1 MNRIARLRVR
11 REDRPRFQEKNQPIM
26 KIRPTFA
33 LLLAL
38 PIASPYLAFGQTP
51 PPAPGG
57 SAAPSVV
64 PAAPPADDEKKTDLE
79 VRMDHM
85 GRAFRKLKKQVTDPT
100 QNAAS
105 LQLVAT
111 MQDAAKEALQFTPE
125 KTADLPADQQAKF
138 VEDFKAG
145 IQGMQDE
152 FTKLS
157 DALTAG
163 KNDDAVKIVAEID
176 ALEKKDHK
184 EFRKPKKD

>member
-1 MNRIARLRVR
+1 
-11 REDRPRFQEKNQPIM
+11 M
-26 KIRPTFA
+26 KIRPSLA
-33 LLLAL
+33 LLLVL
-38 PIASPYLAFGQTP
+38 SVLSPVLSFGQTAP
-51 PPAPGG
+51 PTPAG
-57 SAAPSVV
+57 SST
-64 PAAPPADDEKKTDLE
+64 PAVAPADDDKKTDLE

-85 GRAFRKLKKQVTDPT
+85 GRAYRKLKRQVADPT

-111 MQDAAKEALQFTPE
+111 MQEAAKEALEFTPA

-138 VEDFKAG
+138 VDDFKAG
-145 IQGMQDE
+145 LQGMQDE

>member
-1 MNRIARLRVR
+1 
-11 REDRPRFQEKNQPIM
+11 M
-26 KIRPTFA
+26 KIRPACALLFA
-33 LLLAL
+33 LPLLTPAL
-38 PIASPYLAFGQTP
+38 SLAQTP
-51 PPAPGG
+51 PPSPGG
-57 SAAPSVV
+57 SSA
-64 PAAPPADDEKKTDLE
+64 PAATPAAAPADDDQKTDLE

-85 GRAFRKLKKQVTDPT
+85 GRAYRRLKKQVADPT
-100 QNAAS
+100 QNASS

-111 MQDAAKEALQFTPE
+111 MQNAAKEALEFTPA
-125 KTADLPADQQAKF
+125 KAADLPADQQAKF

-152 FTKLS
+152 FSKLA

-163 KNDDAVKIVAEID
+163 KNDDAVKLVAEID

>member
-1 MNRIARLRVR
+1 
-11 REDRPRFQEKNQPIM
+11 M
-26 KIRPTFA
+26 KILSSLA
-33 LLLAL
+33 LLLA
-38 PIASPYLAFGQTP
+38 ISPGLAFGQTTP
-51 PPAPGG
+51 PSPDG
-57 SAAPSVV
+57 SAAPA
-64 PAAPPADDEKKTDLE
+64 PAAAPTPAVAPATAQGDSDEKTDLE

-85 GRAFRKLKKQVTDPT
+85 GRAYRKLKKQVGDPA
-100 QNAAS
+100 QNASS

-111 MQDAAKEALQFTPE
+111 MQKAAKEALQFTPA

-163 KNDDAVKIVAEID
+163 KNDDAIKIVAEID

>member
-1 MNRIARLRVR
+1 
-11 REDRPRFQEKNQPIM
+11 M
-26 KIRPTFA
+26 KIRPSLS

-38 PIASPYLAFGQTP
+38 PILSPGIAFGQTTP
-51 PPAPGG
+51 PSPDG
-57 SAAPSVV
+57 SAAPAAA
-64 PAAPPADDEKKTDLE
+64 AAPTVAPAPAHADSDEKTDLE

-85 GRAFRKLKKQVTDPT
+85 GRAYRKLKKQIGDPT
-100 QNAAS
+100 QNASS

-163 KNDDAVKIVAEID
+163 KNDDAIKIVAEID

>member
-1 MNRIARLRVR
+1 MKT
-11 REDRPRFQEKNQPIM
+11 RPSL
-26 KIRPTFA
+26 A

-38 PIASPYLAFGQTP
+38 PLLSPALSFAQTTPTP
-51 PPAPGG
+51 PAGSPAPGV
-57 SAAPSVV
+57 A
-64 PAAPPADDEKKTDLE
+64 PADDEKKTDLE
-79 VRMDHM
+79 IQMDRM
-85 GRAFRKLKKQVTDPT
+85 GKAYRKLKRQVADPA
-100 QNAAS
+100 QNEAS
-105 LQLVAT
+105 LQLLAT
-111 MQDAAKEALQFTPE
+111 MQAAAKQAADLTPA

-138 VEDFKAG
+138 VDDFKAG
-145 IQGMQDE
+145 IKGMQDE

>member
-1 MNRIARLRVR
+1 
-11 REDRPRFQEKNQPIM
+11 M
-26 KIRPTFA
+26 KTRPTLT

-38 PIASPYLAFGQTP
+38 PLLSPALSFAQAPAPTP
-51 PPAPGG
+51 PAGTAAPGV
-57 SAAPSVV
+57 A
-64 PAAPPADDEKKTDLE
+64 PADDDKKTDLE
-79 VRMDHM
+79 VRMDRM
-85 GRAFRKLKKQVTDPT
+85 GKAYRKLKRQVADPT
-100 QNAAS
+100 QNDAS

-111 MQDAAKEALQFTPE
+111 MQAALKEAMDLTPA

-138 VEDFKAG
+138 VDDFKAG
-145 IQGMQDE
+145 IKGMQDE
-152 FTKLS
+152 VTKLS

>member
-1 MNRIARLRVR
+1 
-11 REDRPRFQEKNQPIM
+11 M
-26 KIRPTFA
+26 KIRHSLA
-33 LLLAL
+33 LLLAM
-38 PIASPYLAFGQTP
+38 PILSPGLAFGQTTP
-51 PPAPGG
+51 PSPDG
-57 SAAPSVV
+57 SAAPA
-64 PAAPPADDEKKTDLE
+64 PAAAPTPAAAPAAAHADSDEKTDLE

-85 GRAFRKLKKQVTDPT
+85 GRAYRKLKKQVGDPT
-100 QNAAS
+100 QNASS
-105 LQLVAT
+105 LLLVAT
-111 MQDAAKEALQFTPE
+111 MQNAAKEALQFTPQ

-163 KNDDAVKIVAEID
+163 KNDDAIKIVAEID

>member
-1 MNRIARLRVR
+1 
-11 REDRPRFQEKNQPIM
+11 M
-26 KIRPTFA
+26 KIRPSLA

-38 PIASPYLAFGQTP
+38 PVLSSSLSFAQTP

-57 SAAPSVV
+57 SAAPAVT
-64 PAAPPADDEKKTDLE
+64 PAQAAPPADDEKKTDLE

-85 GRAFRKLKKQVTDPT
+85 GRAYRKLKKQVADPT
-100 QNAAS
+100 QNAS
-105 LQLVAT
+105 SMKLLAT
-111 MQDAAKEALQFTPE
+111 MQEAAKEALEFTPE
-125 KTADLPADQQAKF
+125 KAADLPADQQAKF
-138 VEDFKAG
+138 EDDFKAG

>member
-1 MNRIARLRVR
+1 MTYS
-11 REDRPRFQEKNQPIM
+11 M
-26 KIRPTFA
+26 KIRPSLA

-38 PIASPYLAFGQTP
+38 PVLSPAFSYAQTTP
-51 PPAPGG
+51 PTPAG
-57 SAAPSVV
+57 SSAQAPAGAPS
-64 PAAPPADDEKKTDLE
+64 DEKKTDLE

-85 GRAFRKLKKQVTDPT
+85 GRAYRKLKKQVADPSK
-100 QNAAS
+100 NASS
-105 LQLVAT
+105 LQLLAT
-111 MQDAAKEALQFTPE
+111 MQQAAKEALEFTPE

-138 VEDFKAG
+138 VDDFKAG
-145 IQGMQDE
+145 IHGMQDE

-184 EFRKPKKD
+184 EFRKPKND

>member
-1 MNRIARLRVR
+1 
-11 REDRPRFQEKNQPIM
+11 M
-26 KIRPTFA
+26 KIRPSLA
-33 LLLAL
+33 WLLAL
-38 PIASPYLAFGQTP
+38 PILAPAMSYGQVP
-51 PPAPGG
+51 PPTPAG
-57 SAAPSVV
+57 SST
-64 PAAPPADDEKKTDLE
+64 PAVAPADDDKKTDLE

-85 GRAFRKLKKQVTDPT
+85 ARAYRKLKKQVADPA

-111 MQDAAKEALQFTPE
+111 MQNAAKEALEFTPA
-125 KTADLPADQQAKF
+125 KAADLPADQQAKF
-138 VEDFKAG
+138 EEDFKAG

-163 KNDDAVKIVAEID
+163 KNDDAVKIVADID

>member
-1 MNRIARLRVR
+1 
-11 REDRPRFQEKNQPIM
+11 M
-26 KIRPTFA
+26 KIRHSLT

-38 PIASPYLAFGQTP
+38 PLLSPALSLAQ
-51 PPAPGG
+51 PPATPT
-57 SAAPSVV
+57 
-64 PAAPPADDEKKTDLE
+64 PAAPNVAPAAPDDDEKKTDLE
-79 VRMDHM
+79 MRMDRM
-85 GRAFRKLKKQVTDPT
+85 ARAYRKLKKQVADPT
-100 QNAAS
+100 QNASS

-111 MQDAAKEALQFTPE
+111 MQDAAKEAMDLTPA
-125 KTADLPADQQAKF
+125 KAADLPADQQAKF

-145 IQGMQDE
+145 IKGMQDE

>member
-1 MNRIARLRVR
+1 
-11 REDRPRFQEKNQPIM
+11 M
-26 KIRPTFA
+26 KIRPSLA
-33 LLLAL
+33 LLLAI
-38 PIASPYLAFGQTP
+38 PILVPALSFAQVP

-57 SAAPSVV
+57 SSAPAPTPTAAP
-64 PAAPPADDEKKTDLE
+64 APADDEKKTDLE

-85 GRAFRKLKKQVTDPT
+85 GRAYRKLKKQVADSS
-100 QNAAS
+100 QNASS
-105 LQLVAT
+105 LKLLAT
-111 MQDAAKEALQFTPE
+111 MQEAAKEALEFTPA
-125 KTADLPADQQAKF
+125 KAADLPADQQAKF
-138 VEDFKAG
+138 EEDFKAG

-163 KNDDAVKIVAEID
+163 KNDDAAKIVAEID